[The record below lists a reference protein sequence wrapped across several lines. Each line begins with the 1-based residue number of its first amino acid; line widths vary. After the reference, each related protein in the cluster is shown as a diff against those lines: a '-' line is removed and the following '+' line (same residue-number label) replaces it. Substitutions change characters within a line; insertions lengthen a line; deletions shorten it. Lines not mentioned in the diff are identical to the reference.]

1 MLFSL
6 PSWDYFQCKSLL
18 LECAVLIMTQKLLW
32 LLLWGMISFC
42 SNAQRNV
49 LLPNCCSSQLICL
62 FPQCQV
68 QWGIPA
74 LGFIYLPEAAW
85 GPWEGLV
92 WGEGPPALLS
102 SGISLAPLPQ
112 LWGHRGVPH
121 VHFCP
126 RFWGHCSG
134 VSLGLSL
141 EAPSAL
147 GPSWDCVIPVIF
159 LSQGSWNPTPS
170 GKCFQHP
177 STLGGVGRDLLLA
190 LKINLFPANHFLIRI

>member
-112 LWGHRGVPH
+112 LWGHWGVPN
-121 VHFCP
+121 VG
-126 RFWGHCSG
+126 RKAGSISALVFWGTAQ
-134 VSLGLSL
+134 VSAWAWAWRPLQL
-141 EAPSAL
+141 
-147 GPSWDCVIPVIF
+147 WV
-159 LSQGSWNPTPS
+159 
-170 GKCFQHP
+170 HP
-177 STLGGVGRDLLLA
+177 GTV
-190 LKINLFPANHFLIRI
+190 